1 MFHKINTSKIMFG
14 APSAVKRTLQEG
26 DYNILGSLE
35 STIAPFIKSADSD
48 DNSPHRK
55 KNLSSSDGVDLPQ
68 IADRNKVSSN
78 FSTLT
83 EPHPSWNSKNQSYQ
97 GNQSEGVEIPQLA
110 PIPVSN
116 SELNPQRSTE
126 AFPEV
131 REKPIIKQQRA
142 ANMSTLYG
150 SFPVAN
156 PNEQQKTV
164 GESVMSGNF
173 STAVPATPIAQTSAN
188 ESLHLVPA
196 LSTTPLISGRT
207 SVPAPAS
214 FPVGSYMNLNRT
226 NAKSSLENSHSTN
239 VTKSLAQSS
248 ETTEKLA
255 QLNQENHKLSAG
267 QIAGISISA
276 SIVLILGLSFL
287 FLRFYLRRTSSRAND
302 IEWEQIVAF
311 PTKKS
316 HDSSNASITLDSVSS
331 KDNIGDEKE
340 NMKNSRPVSKLEQS
354 KSSQSS
360 TEIESD
366 NYSDKCSLD
375 YPQNPAPTFQ
385 GQILR
390 SKHLNENFKR
400 FLRDSEVFTS
410 HELDRNGVSEY
421 ERSSQGT
428 SFYSSNSVTYSAFDP
443 ARQVNEHQP
452 PPILPLNPPP
462 RIDGKSL
469 NVGPISKIH
478 LPTRLSICFE
488 APKLS
493 TPGPKAI
500 ETPALN
506 QVDTAGL
513 VEEVEEIEEAEILE
527 RQAVSFGYLAKKD

>member
-1 MFHKINTSKIMFG
+1 MHRNSKDALSRF
-14 APSAVKRTLQEG
+14 SFS
-26 DYNILGSLE
+26 IL
-35 STIAPFIKSADSD
+35 FIREEDETASD

-164 GESVMSGNF
+164 GE
-173 STAVPATPIAQTSAN
+173 
-188 ESLHLVPA
+188 
-196 LSTTPLISGRT
+196 T

-276 SIVLILGLSFL
+276 SILKGQ
-287 FLRFYLRRTSSRAND
+287 YWRR
-302 IEWEQIVAF
+302 
-311 PTKKS
+311 
-316 HDSSNASITLDSVSS
+316 
-331 KDNIGDEKE
+331 
-340 NMKNSRPVSKLEQS
+340 
-354 KSSQSS
+354 
-360 TEIESD
+360 
-366 NYSDKCSLD
+366 
-375 YPQNPAPTFQ
+375 
-385 GQILR
+385 
-390 SKHLNENFKR
+390 KR
-400 FLRDSEVFTS
+400 
-410 HELDRNGVSEY
+410 EY
-421 ERSSQGT
+421 EKQQACFETRTKQKLAE
-428 SFYSSNSVTYSAFDP
+428 FYRD
-443 ARQVNEHQP
+443 RKQVNEHQP